1 MNMLKMCF
9 NPKVL
14 TGLILAGLGLFVIAP
29 DLALAALPLL
39 VFALCPLSMAFMA
52 FAMSQGQRGHST
64 DSQVMS
70 GAYTCPMHA
79 EVQSHQ
85 PGQCPKCGMN
95 LIAPRQAASP
105 ATQVAAPRSREEEL
119 AELRAR
125 LQEVQLQREAI
136 AKQIAEL
143 DQPAGRQI

>member
-14 TGLILAGLGLFVIAP
+14 AGLVLAGVGLFVVAP

-39 VFALCPLSMAFMA
+39 VFALCPLSMAYMA
-52 FAMSQGQRGHST
+52 FAMSQGQRRHST

-70 GAYTCPMHA
+70 GAYTCPMHP
-79 EVQSHQ
+79 EVQSSQ
-85 PGQCPKCGMN
+85 PGQCPECGMS
-95 LIAPRQAASP
+95 LMAPRQAALP
-105 ATQVAAPRSREEEL
+105 ATQVVAPRNREEEL

-125 LQEVQLQREAI
+125 LQDVQLQREAI

-143 DQPAGRQI
+143 DQPVGRQI